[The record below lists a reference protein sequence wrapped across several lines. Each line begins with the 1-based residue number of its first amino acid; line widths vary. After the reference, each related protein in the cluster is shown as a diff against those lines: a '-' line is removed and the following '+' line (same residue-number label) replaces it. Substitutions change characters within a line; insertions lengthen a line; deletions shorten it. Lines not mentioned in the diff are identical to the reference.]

1 MESQVQELLSGR
13 TVLVTGADGFV
24 GSHLTE
30 ALVGYGANVHV
41 LVRATSSGMLHNI
54 GHLQRK
60 ITIHRG
66 DLADKQAVLQTLK
79 LLKKF
84 GDQPIIFH
92 LGALA
97 HVGECWVRSYE
108 TLSANILGTVNILQ
122 SVVDLDL
129 DVFRID
135 TAGSSEEY
143 GNVREDVRE
152 HYRFDPKGGL
162 ILDERSPLN
171 PQSVYATS
179 KVAADFLTRNYQA
192 AYGIPVVV
200 TRMFNNYGP
209 RQNPRFITGTIITQA
224 LNGNVIKL
232 GYVHAKRDFCFVRDG
247 VRGHLHA
254 TLFGTPGEVYVYG
267 YGETISILDW
277 YKLIIRIGQE
287 EGVWGEKELRT
298 EMSDRGRLGRSEVE
312 ELRVDY
318 AKLNRLSGWA
328 PQSSWKTGV
337 RETIRWYAEH
347 RERWIGRVDWVTRDV
362 NPERALA

>member
-1 MESQVQELLSGR
+1 MESQIQELLSGR
-13 TVLVTGADGFV
+13 TVLVTGGDGFV

-79 LLKKF
+79 ILKGF
-84 GDQPIIFH
+84 GGKPIIFH
-92 LGALA
+92 LGAQA

-129 DVFRID
+129 DIFRMD

-143 GNVREDVRE
+143 GNVQESVRE
-152 HYRFDPKGGL
+152 HYRFDPSGGL
-162 ILDERSPLN
+162 ILDERSPIN
-171 PQSVYATS
+171 PKSVYATS

-209 RQNPRFITGTIITQA
+209 RQSPRFVTGTVISQA
-224 LNGNVIKL
+224 LNGTVIKL
-232 GYVHAKRDFCFVRDG
+232 GYVHSKRDFCFVKDG
-247 VRGHLHA
+247 VQGHLHA
-254 TLFGTPGEVYVYG
+254 TLFGTPGEVYVCG
-267 YGETISILDW
+267 FGKTISILDW

-287 EGVWGEKELRT
+287 EGLWGEKELKYQ
-298 EMSDRGRLGRSEVE
+298 ESDRARLGRSEVE
-312 ELRVDY
+312 ELRVDC
-318 AKLNRLSGWA
+318 AKLNRLTGWL
-328 PQSSWKTGV
+328 PQFSHEAGV

-347 RERWIGRVDWVTRDV
+347 RNRWIGRGDWIARDS
-362 NPERALA
+362 ETK